1 MSKKDPRGYYA
12 ILGLALDA
20 DAAAIKAAFRRRAM
34 ELHTDRNEAANAT
47 EQFQLLNEAY
57 GVLSDPATRAQYDTM
72 SIESGPK
79 TTSSSAKEEAP
90 EPIVCSC
97 CGKVSAQPRYAIFYE
112 VKSFIFM
119 TTRSAIQGIFCS
131 SCAEKK
137 SLRASAI
144 TWVLGWWGIPWGP
157 IYSIQ
162 AIYNNMVGGKQPANI
177 NAKLAAHQ
185 AWVFAVLGKV
195 DMARAVALDAMALAR
210 KIKPDGLY
218 AKVKKALGY
227 DVPDE
232 GVEIRAHIQ
241 KLLDMLSEDSNA
253 GRLKDAWAFFRR
265 PFYVQASIAAL
276 VFGSIG
282 YAIQTSPSGG
292 SSYAYTPPK
301 GPKPYV
307 ANPTPTAAD
316 FSDTPLPVAKPKP
329 RGYERP
335 ATAPNGAAW
344 PMTASYINGFEKLHT
359 NGLSEVTVDNSRNDS
374 DVFVKLVSIDGPN
387 AYPVRT
393 FFIPAYGSFTLNK
406 VRAGNYDI
414 RYKDL
419 SNGGLS
425 RSDPFNLEEIRT
437 YDGTQYSTMTMTLYK
452 VKHGNMKTYGLSE
465 DEF

>member
-34 ELHTDRNEAANAT
+34 ELHPDRNEAANAT

-137 SLRASAI
+137 SLKASAI

-374 DVFVKLVSIDGPN
+374 DVFVKLVSLDSAQ
-387 AYPVRT
+387 AYPVRQ
-393 FFIPAYGSFTLNK
+393 FYIPAFGSFTLNK
-406 VRAGNYDI
+406 ITAGSYDI
-414 RYKDL
+414 RYRDL
-419 SNGGLS
+419 ANGGLS
-425 RSDPFNLEEIRT
+425 RSEAFNLEEIQT
-437 YDGTQYSTMTMTLYK
+437 YDGVQYSNITMTLYK
-452 VKHGNMKTYGLSE
+452 VQNGNMQTYGLSE
-465 DEF
+465 AEF